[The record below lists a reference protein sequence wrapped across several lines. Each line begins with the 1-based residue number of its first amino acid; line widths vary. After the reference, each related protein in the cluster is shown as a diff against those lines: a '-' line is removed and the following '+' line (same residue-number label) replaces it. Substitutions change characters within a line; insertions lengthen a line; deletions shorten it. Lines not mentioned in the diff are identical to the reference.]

1 MGLFSFLDSDEK
13 KGWYADKAAEAA
25 AISPAAAAEN
35 ANIHPFA
42 SEIERLTE
50 KYAAEGKKDFTK
62 TSQFQVY
69 QDYLNP
75 DKDVAAGGGVP
86 ASRIPNLPGVGLGAI
101 LENDPVFLSGNT
113 EADEYRKSLIYEP
126 GDEPG
131 TWSDVLKKLTVDD
144 IKGINTNLAWGGLR
158 ENPSDYM
165 RFNQMLYSPNMEAY
179 KAARPFQ
186 SGDFLNTIMEN
197 VLLPAPVK
205 WGIETLSDAGKG
217 AYDYVTDDLS
227 YDLENTL
234 GSVIETATQPID
246 LLAQEIEK
254 LRLKLK
260 GNK

>member
-42 SEIERLTE
+42 NEIERLTE
-50 KYAAEGKKDFTK
+50 KYADKGKDFTQ
-62 TSQFQVY
+62 TSQFKVY

-126 GDEPG
+126 GDKPG
-131 TWSDVLKKLTVDD
+131 TWSDVLKKLTVED

-186 SGDFLNTIMEN
+186 SGDFLTTIMEN

-205 WGIETLSDAGKG
+205 WGIETLSNVGKG

-227 YDLENTL
+227 YDL
-234 GSVIETATQPID
+234 GSVIETGVKPVNW
-246 LLAQEIEK
+246 LAEEIEK
-254 LRLKLK
+254 IRLKLK

>member
-1 MGLFSFLDSDEK
+1 MGLLSFLDSDEK
-13 KGWYADKAAEAA
+13 KGWYANKAAAA
-25 AISPAAAAEN
+25 ANISPAAAAEN

-75 DKDVAAGGGVP
+75 DRDVSHGGGVP
-86 ASRIPNLPGVGLGAI
+86 DIRGGGLGAI
-101 LENDPVFLSGNT
+101 YQNDPVLQSGVQ
-113 EADEYRKSLIYEP
+113 EADEYRKSLLYGAGP
-126 GDEPG
+126 EPG
-131 TWSDVLKKLTVDD
+131 TWSNERRKLTAAD
-144 IKGINTNLAWGGLR
+144 IKGINIDLAREGLR
-158 ENPSDYM
+158 DSPHDYF
-165 RFNQMLYSPNMEAY
+165 RFNQMLYSPNIEEY
-179 KAARPFQ
+179 QKARPVQ
-186 SGDFLNTIMEN
+186 SGDFLSTIMEN

-205 WGIETLSDAGKG
+205 WGIEGLSNIGQG

-227 YDLENTL
+227 YDLENIL
-234 GSVIETATQPID
+234 GSAIETGTKPVNW
-246 LLAQEIEK
+246 LGEEIEK